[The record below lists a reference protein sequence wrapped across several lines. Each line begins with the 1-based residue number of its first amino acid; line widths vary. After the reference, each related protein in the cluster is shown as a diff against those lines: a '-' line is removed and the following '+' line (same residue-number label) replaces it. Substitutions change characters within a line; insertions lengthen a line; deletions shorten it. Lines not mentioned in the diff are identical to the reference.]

1 MLKNI
6 SCVRAVKTQEE
17 NILGIRIDPGNRAP
31 SPESSININTDGD
44 QYGSQ
49 DLYRGDNR
57 SEVK

>member
-17 NILGIRIDPGNRAP
+17 NILGIDPGNRAP
-31 SPESSININTDGD
+31 SPERSININTDGD

-49 DLYRGDNR
+49 DLYRGYNR